1 MAARGKSKAAK
12 ADPVEI
18 VAIKGFDSDFAC
30 APIGGKRVQYKIG
43 ETFEAKGKIVACHNG
58 LHSVE
63 CPFDVFNYYPASTS
77 RYALVRA
84 SGEIA
89 RHDGDSKIAS
99 AKLYVEAELKL
110 PDIIRR
116 GVEWLIAHA
125 KTTVATGDSGHAAA
139 TGDRGHAAAT
149 GDSGHAAATGYSGH
163 AAATGDSGHAAATG
177 DRGHAAATGDSGHA
191 AATGYSGHA
200 AATGDRGHAAA
211 TGDSGHAAATGEHAI
226 AASLGPSGT
235 AKAGKGGWIVL
246 AHWNTDSWP
255 HTLTR
260 VERFKVGSNGVEA
273 GKTYRLTADG
283 KPEEVR

>member
-12 ADPVEI
+12 TDPVEI

-30 APIGGKRVQYKIG
+30 APLGGKRVQYKVG

-110 PDIIRR
+110 PDIIKR

-125 KTTVATGDSGHAAA
+125 KTTIATGDSGHAAA
-139 TGDRGHAAAT
+139 TGT
-149 GDSGHAAATGYSGH
+149 SGHAAATGTSGH

-177 DRGHAAATGDSGHA
+177 T
-191 AATGYSGHA
+191 
-200 AATGDRGHAAA
+200 
-211 TGDSGHAAATGEHAI
+211 SGHAAATGEHAI
-226 AASLGPSGT
+226 AASLGPFGT
-235 AKAGKGGWIVL
+235 AEAGKGGWIVL
-246 AHWNTDSWP
+246 AHWNTDCWP
-255 HTLTR
+255 YALTR
-260 VERFKVGSNGVEA
+260 VERFKVGSKGVKA

>member
-163 AAATGDSGHAAATG
+163 AAATGD
-177 DRGHAAATGDSGHA
+177 
-191 AATGYSGHA
+191 
-200 AATGDRGHAAA
+200 RGHAAA